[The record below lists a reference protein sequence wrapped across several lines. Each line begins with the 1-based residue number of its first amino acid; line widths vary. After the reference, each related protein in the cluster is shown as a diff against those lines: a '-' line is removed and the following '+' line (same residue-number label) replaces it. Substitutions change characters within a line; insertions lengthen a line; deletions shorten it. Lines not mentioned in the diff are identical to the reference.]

1 MKAFVTGG
9 AGFIG
14 SHLVDKL
21 IKEGHSVTVFDNLSS
36 GSKDFIKH
44 HFDNEKFNFI
54 EGDLVDSD
62 VVNKE
67 IKGHDVVFH
76 IAANPDVRLGA
87 QKPDI
92 AKKDILATYV
102 LLDSMRKN
110 GIKKIVFS
118 SSSTIYG
125 ETPAFP
131 LPEDYGPL
139 LPISVYGAAKLASEG
154 LISSFCH
161 TFDMQGWIFRFANV
175 IGERG
180 THGVIVDFI
189 KKLRKNP
196 KELEILGDGKQKK
209 PYLYVTECVQGMMF
223 GFKNSNEGTNIFN
236 LGCKSATEVTRIG
249 EMIVEEMD
257 LKDVKFKYTGGK
269 RGWKGDI
276 PHFQFDI
283 SKIEKL
289 GWTPKLSSED
299 AIRKSI
305 KDILKIMSPFHDI
318 NVVAFPQGKKTSDD
332 VLT

>member
-21 IKEGHSVTVFDNLSS
+21 IEEGHSVTAFDDLSS
-36 GSKDFIKH
+36 GYKEFIKH
-44 HFDNEKFNFI
+44 HFDNEKFSFI
-54 EGDLVDSD
+54 EGDLVDSE
-62 VVNKE
+62 VVDKG
-67 IKGHDVVFH
+67 IKDHDVVFH

-92 AKKDILATYV
+92 ARKDIIATYI
-102 LLDSMRKN
+102 LLDAMREN
-110 GIKKIVFS
+110 NIKKIVFS

-131 LPEDYGPL
+131 LPEEYGPL

-175 IGERG
+175 VGFRG

-189 KKLRKNP
+189 KKLRDNP
-196 KELEILGDGKQKK
+196 KELEILGDGKQCK
-209 PYLYVTECVQGMMF
+209 PYLYVTECVEGMFF
-223 GFKNSNEGTNIFN
+223 GFKHSDDAINVFN
-236 LGCKSATEVTRIG
+236 LGVDGATEVTRIG
-249 EMIVEEMD
+249 ELVVEEMG

-283 SKIEKL
+283 DKMKKL
-289 GWTPKLSSED
+289 GWRPSLSSDETIRK
-299 AIRKSI
+299 AIRE
-305 KDILKIMSPFHDI
+305 ILDADSFKNS
-318 NVVAFPQGKKTSDD
+318 
-332 VLT
+332 